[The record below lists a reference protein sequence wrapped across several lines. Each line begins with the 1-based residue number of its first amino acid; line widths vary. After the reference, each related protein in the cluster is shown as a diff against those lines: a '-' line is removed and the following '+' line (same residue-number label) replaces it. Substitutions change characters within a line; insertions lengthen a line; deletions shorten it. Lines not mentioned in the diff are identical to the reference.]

1 MTKNAEKKARAM
13 LSRLST
19 ERLIKEFD
27 MTENLAASF
36 ETSMVRGWI
45 MDELEKRN
53 PTAFDKWLDM
63 DYPTNK
69 ALRELYLGDQ
79 TLQTAETK

>member
-13 LSRLST
+13 LSRLSL
-19 ERLIKEFD
+19 EQLIKEFD
-27 MTENLAASF
+27 MTEDIAVCI

-79 TLQTAETK
+79 TLQTDETK